1 MVRVAPVTSP
11 LSLGRNRAWVTGRPG
26 SSACEIDTIL
36 VSNGVLVEIESRI
49 SLPALHM
56 ATLGWLRSRMTTL
69 VTSTWYQGTEP
80 VAPGTAGVPVG
91 AAAVRLK
98 YVA

>member
-11 LSLGRNRAWVTGRPG
+11 LSPGRNRAWVTGRPG
-26 SSACEIDTIL
+26 SSACAIETIL
-36 VSNGVLVEIESRI
+36 VSSGVRVESESRI
-49 SLPALHM
+49 SLPVLHI

-69 VTSTWYQGTEP
+69 VASTWYQGTEP
-80 VAPGTAGVPVG
+80 LAPGTAGVPVG
-91 AAAVRLK
+91 DDTVRLK

>member
-11 LSLGRNRAWVTGRPG
+11 LSAGRNRAWVTGRP
-26 SSACEIDTIL
+26 SRACAIETIL
-36 VSNGVLVEIESRI
+36 VSSGVRVEIESRI
-49 SLPALHM
+49 SLPVLHI

-69 VTSTWYQGTEP
+69 VASTWYQGTEP
-80 VAPGTAGVPVG
+80 LAPGTAGVPVG
-91 AAAVRLK
+91 DDTVRLK